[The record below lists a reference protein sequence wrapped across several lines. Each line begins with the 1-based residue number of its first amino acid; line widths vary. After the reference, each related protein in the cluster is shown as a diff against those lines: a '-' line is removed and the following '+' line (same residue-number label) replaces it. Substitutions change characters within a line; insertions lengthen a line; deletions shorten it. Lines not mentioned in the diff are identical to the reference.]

1 MPSYHDLF
9 SEIKNILRTS
19 IFDLPYGLS
28 VTCTRVGIGKFWR
41 NDRLVAGEYEGGYD
55 LMLLVMSSAT
65 VSLLLMTL

>member
-1 MPSYHDLF
+1 MHASWNW
-9 SEIKNILRTS
+9 E
-19 IFDLPYGLS
+19 
-28 VTCTRVGIGKFWR
+28 VWR